1 MSTHFPPIDYL
12 FAGAGAS
19 ATLMLMRLEKYGLLE
34 NKSVLILDPD
44 AKTEDDKTYCFWSDP
59 NKQPALDCKHL
70 ISHRWSDISINQK
83 PAESMM
89 PQAYHHIS
97 GLDVYKELRRI
108 VEDHKL
114 NRLQGGV
121 LKIKPNKNN
130 LTVISDIGTWEA
142 KMVFDSRPP
151 EYSPLKKEDAHLI
164 QSFLGFVITTEA
176 PLMNDNCVDLMD
188 FGIDQQGET
197 QFIYVLPFEKNKA
210 LVELTRFGSATIE
223 PSEAEPILLDYI
235 EQRYGQYEIVSK
247 EIGRIPMSTATIANY
262 QIPGV
267 IPIGARAG
275 AVKPSTGYAFKNMF
289 DHADRIAM
297 SLLEKTKSLNIQKS
311 KRFNF
316 YDRLLLLILSQNP
329 SQGKVIFE
337 ALFKKNKTKNIL
349 SFLDEKTNIFEDIRI
364 FLSLPFKPFLLAV
377 WWVVIAKLRRIK
389 PHQALIPLSIA
400 LLIAY
405 TAVPYLFNYIQIIL
419 FTLGLLAIGI
429 PHGAVDHLLENGHY
443 VERSKAGFILHYL
456 SLAGINLVC
465 WIYFPLYAL
474 VFFLL
479 YSAWHFGQTDMQEW
493 HPEENSPFKNIAWG
507 CLLLS
512 IILCG
517 HTPETNHILENLS
530 IQQIPFNNLEGKI
543 ISVVLS
549 IMGIAWSLLTKRRQ
563 MLFSVL
569 MLAISIQLPLITSFG
584 LYFIGQHSLNGW
596 AHLKKGMNLSN
607 RLLYRKALPFTL
619 GALVLFMLLGYSVK
633 HHYLIQFKEH
643 WLSIF
648 FVFISC
654 ISFPHV
660 MAMSKFYQKRES
672 IQST

>member
-1 MSTHFPPIDYL
+1 MSTHFSPIDYL

-44 AKTEDDKTYCFWSDP
+44 SKTENDKTYCFWSDP

-83 PAESMM
+83 AEESLM

-97 GLDVYKELRRI
+97 GLDVYKELRRM
-108 VEDHKL
+108 VEDHQL

-121 LKIKPNKNN
+121 LEIKPNNN
-130 LTVISDIGTWEA
+130 NVTVISDIGTWEA
-142 KMVFDSRPP
+142 KTVFDSRPP
-151 EYSPLKKEDAHLI
+151 QYAPLKKEDAHLI
-164 QSFLGFVITTEA
+164 QSFLGYVITTEV
-176 PLMNDNCVDLMD
+176 PLVNDNCVDLMD
-188 FGIDQQGET
+188 FAIDQQGET

-223 PSEAEPILLDYI
+223 PSEAEPILRNYI
-235 EQRYGQYEIVSK
+235 EQRYGQYQLISK
-247 EIGRIPMSTATIANY
+247 EIGRIPMSTATISTH

-297 SLLEKTKSLNIQKS
+297 SLLEKNKPLNIQKS

-349 SFLDEKTNIFEDIRI
+349 SFLDEKTNIFQDIRI

-377 WWVVIAKLRRIK
+377 WWVVIAKLERIK

-405 TAVPYLFNYIQIIL
+405 TAVPDLFNYIQIIL
-419 FTLGLLAIGI
+419 FTFGLLAIGI
-429 PHGAVDHLLENGHY
+429 PHGAVDHLLENGHFL
-443 VERSKAGFILHYL
+443 ERSKVAFVLYYL
-456 SLAGINLVC
+456 SLAAINLVC
-465 WIYFPLYAL
+465 WIYFPVYAL

-493 HPEENSPFKNIAWG
+493 HPKENNPFKNIAWG
-507 CLLLS
+507 CILLG
-512 IILCG
+512 IILFG

-530 IQQIPFNNLEGKI
+530 VQQIHFNNLEGKI

-569 MLAISIQLPLITSFG
+569 MLTISIQLPLITSFG

-596 AHLKKGMNLSN
+596 NHLKKGINTN
-607 RLLYRKALPFTL
+607 NATLYMKALPFTVG
-619 GALVLFMLLGYSVK
+619 GAILFLALAYFVKNNYLVQFNEHLLTV
-633 HHYLIQFKEH
+633 
-643 WLSIF
+643 F

-660 MAMSKFYQKRES
+660 MAMSRFYNKKN
-672 IQST
+672 

>member
-19 ATLMLMRLEKYGLLE
+19 ATLILMRLEKYGLLE

-44 AKTEDDKTYCFWSDP
+44 TKTEDDKTYCFWSNP
-59 NKQPALDCKHL
+59 NSQPAIDCKHL
-70 ISHRWSDISINQK
+70 ISHRWSDISINKK
-83 PAESMM
+83 PAESLM

-108 VEDHKL
+108 VAHHQL
-114 NRLQGGV
+114 TRLQGGV
-121 LKIKPNKNN
+121 LEIKPNKNN
-130 LTVISDIGTWEA
+130 VTVISDIGTWEA
-142 KMVFDSRPP
+142 KTVFDSRPP
-151 EYSPLKKEDAHLI
+151 QYAPLKKEDAHLI
-164 QSFLGFVITTEA
+164 QSFLGYVITTEV
-176 PLMNDNCVDLMD
+176 PLVNDNCVDLMD
-188 FGIDQQGET
+188 FAIDQQGET

-210 LVELTRFGSATIE
+210 LVELTRFGSATIQ
-223 PSEAEPILLDYI
+223 PSEAEPILRHYI
-235 EQRYGQYEIVSK
+235 EQRFGKYEILNK
-247 EIGRIPMSTATIANY
+247 EIGRIPMSTATIRIQ

-267 IPIGARAG
+267 IPIGGRAG

-289 DHADRIAM
+289 EHADRIAL
-297 SLLEKTKSLNIQKS
+297 SLLQREKPLGIQKS

-316 YDRLLLLILSQNP
+316 YDRLLLLILSRNP
-329 SQGKVIFE
+329 SQGKIIFE

-349 SFLDEKTNIFEDIRI
+349 SFLDEKTNLFQDIRI

-377 WWVVIAKLRRIK
+377 WWVVIAKLERIK
-389 PHQALIPLSIA
+389 PHQALA
-400 LLIAY
+400 LLAIGLWIAF
-405 TAVPYLFNYIQIIL
+405 TAVPPLFNYIQIIL

-443 VERSKAGFILHYL
+443 LEKSKAGFILHYL
-456 SLAGINLVC
+456 FLAGINLVC
-465 WIYFPLYAL
+465 WIYFPEYAL

-493 HPEENSPFKNIAWG
+493 HPEEKSPFKNIAWG
-507 CLLLS
+507 CLLLG

-517 HTPETNHILENLS
+517 HTLETNHILENLS
-530 IQQIPFNNLEGKI
+530 VQQIPFDNLEGKLFTVI
-543 ISVVLS
+543 LS
-549 IMGIAWSLLTKRRQ
+549 IIGIAWSLLTKRKQ

-596 AHLKKGMNLSN
+596 NHLKKGIKTNNAS
-607 RLLYRKALPFTL
+607 LYMKALPFTVG
-619 GALVLFMLLGYSVK
+619 GAILFLVLAYFVKNNYLVQFNEHLLTV
-633 HHYLIQFKEH
+633 
-643 WLSIF
+643 F

-660 MAMSKFYQKRES
+660 MAMSRFYNKKN
-672 IQST
+672 